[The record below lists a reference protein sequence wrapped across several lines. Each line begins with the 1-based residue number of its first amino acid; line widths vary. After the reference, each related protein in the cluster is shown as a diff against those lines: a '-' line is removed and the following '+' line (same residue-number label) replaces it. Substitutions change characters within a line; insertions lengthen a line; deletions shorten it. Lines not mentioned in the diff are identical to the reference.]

1 MGGLE
6 RMSYGARVWDE
17 GGNLVMDTTTF
28 TYQVIW
34 QGVVDFSM
42 ATGNTPVIYT
52 LNIPGFNPA
61 NCVFMVIPTRAQ
73 DVQLSEGDATG
84 NTKSYPYAT
93 TSLGQVVVRS
103 ANPSADLNS
112 TSQTRIVAKA
122 YAIRYGS

>member
-1 MGGLE
+1 
-6 RMSYGARVWDE
+6 MSYGARVWDE
-17 GGNLVMDTTTF
+17 SGNLVMDTTTF

-42 ATGNTPVIYT
+42 AAGNTPLIYT

-61 NCVFMVIPTRAQ
+61 NCVFMIIPARVQ
-73 DVQLSEGDATG
+73 DVQLAEGDSTA
-84 NTKSYPYAT
+84 NIKSYPYVT
-93 TSLGQVVVRS
+93 TAVGQVVVRS